1 MMTLCLKTK
10 ILESFMSKTKTT
22 TKECRGRDETKTMEK
37 GERAFEYD
45 KTMFRC

>member
-10 ILESFMSKTKTT
+10 MLESFMSKTT

-37 GERAFEYD
+37 VERAFEYD